1 MDRAVTQED
10 AARSGV
16 QEPRG
21 WADRFACPQKPSG
34 LLETPAWPHGW
45 TVG

>member
-1 MDRAVTQED
+1 MDLV
-10 AARSGV
+10 GV
-16 QEPRG
+16 QEALG